1 MKKVK
6 QRKMLLVLPMLV
18 IPFLTMAFWALGGGH
33 KKAESIVTIKGL
45 NLDLPD
51 ANLKDDKGMD
61 KLGFYDKADKDSLKM
76 EEWMRSDPYFKK
88 DTVPEDIVPDELQ
101 EMTTS
106 TASKYNQRLNT
117 SPYEKTNDKP
127 EEKIMQKLKMLEK
140 EMNTSAVPNN
150 ENTVLQQSSSTQD
163 FSSEVDRLE
172 QMLKINNTGS
182 AEDPEIKQL
191 EGTLDKILDIQH
203 PQRVKDRLKERSLKN
218 KDVTY
223 PVSKLSGKDT
233 IVKGFYSLADHENVI
248 EQNSIEAVVHETQI
262 LVNGAVVKFRLLN
275 DVFINGQLI
284 PKDNF
289 VFGIAT
295 LDGERL
301 TVEINSIR
309 SANNLF
315 NVKLDVYDMDGL
327 PGIYIPGAIN
337 RDVAK
342 QSADNSLSLMEMSS
356 VDPSLKA
363 QATVAGIGAAKSL
376 LSKKVKLVKVLVKAG
391 YKVLLKDKNINQ

>member
-1 MKKVK
+1 
-6 QRKMLLVLPMLV
+6 
-18 IPFLTMAFWALGGGH
+18 MAFWALGGGH
-33 KKAESIVTIKGL
+33 KKAESGVNLKGL

-88 DTVPEDIVPDELQ
+88 DTMPEQIAPDELQ
-101 EMTTS
+101 ELTTA

-117 SPYEKTNDKP
+117 SPYEKASANP
-127 EEKIMQKLKMLEK
+127 EEKIMQKLKLLEK
-140 EMNTSAVPNN
+140 EMNNATATNN
-150 ENTVLQQSSSTQD
+150 ENPGQQNSSSTQE

-172 QMLKINNTGS
+172 QMLKVNNSGS
-182 AEDPEIKQL
+182 IEDPEMKQL

-203 PQRVKDRLKERSLKN
+203 PQRVKDRIKEYSLLN
-218 KDVTY
+218 KEAVY
-223 PVSKLSGKDT
+223 PVSKRSGSDT
-233 IVKGFYSLADHENVI
+233 IVKGFYSLSDETEVI
-248 EQNSIEAVVHETQI
+248 DQNAIEAVVHESQV
-262 LVNGAVVKFRLLN
+262 LVNGAVVKFRLSSAIY
-275 DVFINGQLI
+275 INGSLI

-295 LDGERL
+295 LNNERL
-301 TVEINSIR
+301 EIEINSIR
-309 SANNLF
+309 CNNNLYP
-315 NVKLDVYDMDGL
+315 VKLEVYDMDGL